1 MTRRIAYELP
11 QNLVMFMWMR
21 IDELRAQSD
30 GRMDYLQVFELKP
43 MVDDLGQTKQVIIHR
58 SEQPAYEQRY
68 EVAMVNPEDV
78 KIFVI
83 DSGDYSTMM
92 LAEEY

>member
-1 MTRRIAYELP
+1 MTRRIADELSEE
-11 QNLVMFMWMR
+11 LVMFMWAR
-21 IDELRAQSD
+21 IDELKAHSD
-30 GRMDYLQVFELKP
+30 GHMDYLQVFELKP

-58 SEQPAYEQRY
+58 SEQPAYEQGY
-68 EVAMVNPEDV
+68 MLSMANPEEAKV
-78 KIFVI
+78 FVI

>member
-68 EVAMVNPEDV
+68 EVSMVNPEDV

-83 DSGDYSTMM
+83 GSGDYSTMM
-92 LAEEY
+92 LAEEC